1 MTVAWKWATFGHAQG
16 CKHDPVKG
24 AGEYTNVAIALMLGD
39 GILVVIAPSI

>member
-16 CKHDPVKG
+16 CKHDPVEG
-24 AGEYTNVAIALMLGD
+24 AGEYTFVATAFLLGA